1 MATLKKKKATQSKK
15 GKIVSLVRK
24 SNNLIEA
31 RYNFDVWE
39 MRLFLVLISNIRR
52 DDTDFGFYRIHY
64 RDVAKTFGL
73 NMKRG
78 YSEIREAAKS
88 LLDKKFYVDSV
99 VDGFQRQNIY
109 HIIRKINILKEGQ
122 DGKAGVEN
130 QEYLDVQI
138 EDEMKPLLL
147 QLQKSFTTYSF
158 ENIINLGL
166 YSIRIYELLKQYET
180 IGKRVLKFE
189 EMKKMFELED
199 KYPLFANFYA
209 KVVAPSIKE
218 INLHTDLL
226 VTDVEHI
233 KEGRRT
239 TALRFFFRV
248 QKRLREPE
256 PEPVV
261 EQAVIDFTEQAE
273 ILETITHTEP
283 VNDARFSALYPKV
296 VEALGV
302 TPSVFI
308 ELIKN
313 YTDEQ
318 FTQAIRVTNRAKI
331 EGLIKTNP
339 SGFFVQALK
348 NGYTDQKEERMK
360 KAQKEEEQKRL
371 SGQITALEL
380 EKDRRIYERLKALTA
395 SDDSLTLKAIEKVK
409 NTEGGLSIIDKE
421 ELRLDRSLEVE
432 DFRQIKELRFMVI
445 ETLISDNLEKFSDI
459 VLEFDAKINEL
470 KMKDIF

>member
-1 MATLKKKKATQSKK
+1 MATLKKNKATQTKK

-99 VDGFQRQNIY
+99 VDGFQRQSIY
-109 HIIRKINILKEGQ
+109 HIIRKISILKEGQ
-122 DGKAGVEN
+122 EGQAGVEN

-138 EDEMKPLLL
+138 EEEMKPLLL

-166 YSIRIYELLKQYET
+166 YSIRIYELLKQYES

-189 EMKKMFELED
+189 EMKNMFELED

-209 KVVAPSIKE
+209 KVIAPSIKE

-239 TALRFFFRV
+239 TALKFVFRV

-256 PEPVV
+256 PVV
-261 EQAVIDFTEQAE
+261 EQATLNFTEKAE
-273 ILETITHTEP
+273 VIETILNTEL
-283 VNDARFSALYPKV
+283 VNDTRFSTLYPKV

-339 SGFFVQALK
+339 SGFFIQALK

-360 KAQKEEEQKRL
+360 KAQKEEEQKRMTE
-371 SGQITALEL
+371 QIAVLEL
-380 EKDRRIYERLKALTA
+380 EKDRKTYERLKTLTA
-395 SDDSLTLKAIEKVK
+395 NDDSLTLSAIEKVK
-409 NTEGGLSIIDKE
+409 NTEGGLSIIEQE
-421 ELRLDRSLEVE
+421 ETRLGRPLEVE
-432 DFRQIKELRFMVI
+432 DFRQIKDLRFMVI
-445 ETLISDNLEKFSDI
+445 EILIADNLDKFSDI
-459 VLEFDAKINEL
+459 ALEFDTKINEL

>member
-1 MATLKKKKATQSKK
+1 MATLKKNKATQKK

-99 VDGFQRQNIY
+99 ENGFQRQNIY

-122 DGKAGVEN
+122 EGKAGIEN

-138 EDEMKPLLL
+138 EEEMKPLLL

-209 KVVAPSIKE
+209 KVIAPSIKE

-239 TALRFFFRV
+239 SALKFVFRV

-256 PEPVV
+256 PVV
-261 EQAVIDFTEQAE
+261 EQATLDFTEKAE
-273 ILETITHTEP
+273 VIETILNTEP
-283 VNDARFSALYPKV
+283 VNDARFSTLYPKV

-371 SGQITALEL
+371 SEQIAALEL
-380 EKDRRIYERLKALTA
+380 EKDRKTYERLKTLTA
-395 SDDSLTLKAIEKVK
+395 NDDSLTLKAIEKVK
-409 NTEGGLSIIDKE
+409 NTEGGLSIIEQE
-421 ELRLDRSLEVE
+421 EIRLGRLLDVE
-432 DFRQIKELRFMVI
+432 DFRQVKELRFMVI
-445 ETLISDNLEKFSDI
+445 ETLISDNLDKFSDI
-459 VLEFDAKINEL
+459 VLEFDSKINEL

>member
-1 MATLKKKKATQSKK
+1 MATLKKNKATQTKK

-99 VDGFQRQNIY
+99 VDGFQRQSIY
-109 HIIRKINILKEGQ
+109 HIIRKISILKEGQ
-122 DGKAGVEN
+122 EGQAGVEN

-138 EDEMKPLLL
+138 EEEMKPLLL

-166 YSIRIYELLKQYET
+166 YSIRIYELLKQYES

-189 EMKKMFELED
+189 EMKNMFELED

-209 KVVAPSIKE
+209 KVIAPSIKE

-239 TALRFFFRV
+239 TALKFVFRV

-256 PEPVV
+256 PVV
-261 EQAVIDFTEQAE
+261 EQATLNFTEKAE
-273 ILETITHTEP
+273 VIETILNTEL
-283 VNDARFSALYPKV
+283 VNDTRFSTLYPKV

-339 SGFFVQALK
+339 SGFFIQALK

-360 KAQKEEEQKRL
+360 KAQREVEQKRMTE
-371 SGQITALEL
+371 QIAVLEL
-380 EKDRRIYERLKALTA
+380 EKDRKTYERLKTLTA
-395 SDDSLTLKAIEKVK
+395 NDDSLTLSAIEKVK
-409 NTEGGLSIIDKE
+409 NTEGGLSIIEQE
-421 ELRLDRSLEVE
+421 ETRLGRPLEVE
-432 DFRQIKELRFMVI
+432 DFRQIKDLRFMVI
-445 ETLISDNLEKFSDI
+445 EILIADNLDKFSDI
-459 VLEFDAKINEL
+459 ALEFDTKINEL

>member
-1 MATLKKKKATQSKK
+1 MASVKHKKANQSKK

-39 MRLFLVLISNIRR
+39 MRLFLVMLSNVRR
-52 DDTDFGFYRIHY
+52 DATDFGIYRIYY

-78 YSEIREAAKS
+78 YSEIRDAARS

-99 VDGFQRQNIY
+99 VDGFQRQTIY
-109 HIIRKINILKEGQ
+109 HIIRKINVLKEGQ
-122 DGKAGVEN
+122 DGRPGVEN
-130 QEYLDVQI
+130 QEYIDVQI

-147 QLQKSFTTYSF
+147 QLQKSFTTYAF

-166 YSIRIYELLKQYET
+166 YSIRIYELLKQYES

-209 KVVAPSIKE
+209 KVIAPSVKE
-218 INLHTDLL
+218 INEHTDLL
-226 VTDVEHI
+226 ITDVEYI

-239 TALRFFFRV
+239 TALKFVFRV

-256 PEPVV
+256 QPMV
-261 EQAVIDFTEQAE
+261 EQAMLDFTEHE
-273 ILETITHTEP
+273 EVLETPFNNQP
-283 VNDARFSALYPKV
+283 VNDARFATLYPKV
-296 VEALGV
+296 VEAMGV

-308 ELIKN
+308 ELIKT

-318 FTQAIRVTNRAKI
+318 FERAIRVTNRAKI
-331 EGLIKTNP
+331 EGQIKSNP

-348 NGYTDQKEERMK
+348 NGYTDQKEERLK
-360 KAQKEEEQKRL
+360 KEKKEEEQKRTAD
-371 SGQITALEL
+371 QIATLEL
-380 EKDRRIYERLKALTA
+380 EKDRKIYDRLKILTA
-395 SDDSLTLKAIEKVK
+395 DDDSLTLKAIESLQ
-409 NTEGGLSIIDKE
+409 NTEGASPIIQRE
-421 ELRLDRSLEVE
+421 ALRLNRPLEVD
-432 DFRQIKELRFMVI
+432 DFRQVKELRFMVI
-445 ETLISDNLEKFSDI
+445 DELIASNLDKFSDI
-459 VLEFDAKINEL
+459 ILEYDTKINEL
-470 KMKDIF
+470 KMSDIF

>member
-1 MATLKKKKATQSKK
+1 MATLKKNKATQKK

-99 VDGFQRQNIY
+99 ENGFQRQNIY

-122 DGKAGVEN
+122 EGKAGIEN

-138 EDEMKPLLL
+138 EEEMKPLLL

-180 IGKRVLKFE
+180 IGKRVLRFE

-199 KYPLFANFYA
+199 KYPLFANFFA
-209 KVVAPSIKE
+209 KVIAPSIKE

-226 VTDVEHI
+226 VTDIEHI

-239 TALRFFFRV
+239 SALKFVFRV

-256 PEPVV
+256 PVV
-261 EQAVIDFTEQAE
+261 EQATLDFTEHTE
-273 ILETITHTEP
+273 VIETILDTEQF
-283 VNDARFSALYPKV
+283 NDARFSTFYPKV

-360 KAQKEEEQKRL
+360 KAQKEEDQKRM
-371 SGQITALEL
+371 SEQIAVLEL
-380 EKDRRIYERLKALTA
+380 EKDRKTYERLKTLTA
-395 SDDSLTLKAIEKVK
+395 NDDSLTLSAIEKVK
-409 NTEGGLSIIDKE
+409 NTEGALSIIEKE
-421 ELRLDRSLEVE
+421 EIRLARMLDVE

-445 ETLISDNLEKFSDI
+445 ETLIADNLDKFSDI
-459 VLEFDAKINEL
+459 ALEFDTKINEL

>member
-1 MATLKKKKATQSKK
+1 MATLKKNKATQKK

-99 VDGFQRQNIY
+99 ENGFQRQNIY

-122 DGKAGVEN
+122 EGKAGIEN

-138 EDEMKPLLL
+138 EEEMKPLLL

-180 IGKRVLKFE
+180 IGKRVLRFE

-199 KYPLFANFYA
+199 KYPLFANFFA
-209 KVVAPSIKE
+209 KVIAPSIKE

-239 TALRFFFRV
+239 SALKFVFRV

-256 PEPVV
+256 PVV
-261 EQAVIDFTEQAE
+261 EQATLDFTEHTE
-273 ILETITHTEP
+273 VIETILDTEP
-283 VNDARFSALYPKV
+283 FNDARFSTFYPKV

-360 KAQKEEEQKRL
+360 KAQKEEDQKRM
-371 SGQITALEL
+371 SEQIAVLEL
-380 EKDRRIYERLKALTA
+380 EKDRKTYERLKTLTA
-395 SDDSLTLKAIEKVK
+395 NDDSLTLSAIEKVK
-409 NTEGGLSIIDKE
+409 NTEGSLSIIEKE
-421 ELRLDRSLEVE
+421 EIRLSRMLDVE

-445 ETLISDNLEKFSDI
+445 ETLIADNLDKFSDI
-459 VLEFDAKINEL
+459 ALEFDTKINEL

>member
-1 MATLKKKKATQSKK
+1 MATLKKNKAIQRK

-24 SNNLIEA
+24 SNNLIDA

-39 MRLFLVLISNIRR
+39 MRLFLVLISNIHR

-64 RDVAKTFGL
+64 KDVAKTFGL

-99 VDGFQRQNIY
+99 TDGFQRQSIY

-122 DGKAGVEN
+122 EGKAGIEN
-130 QEYLDVQI
+130 QEYIDVQI
-138 EDEMKPLLL
+138 EEEMKPLLL

-180 IGKRVLKFE
+180 IGKRVLTFE
-189 EMKKMFELED
+189 EMKRMFELED
-199 KYPLFANFYA
+199 NYPLFANFYA
-209 KVVAPSIKE
+209 KVIAPSIKE

-233 KEGRRT
+233 RDGRRT
-239 TALRFFFRV
+239 SALKFVFQV
-248 QKRLREPE
+248 QKRLLE

-261 EQAVIDFTEQAE
+261 EQTILDFTEKAE
-273 ILETITHTEP
+273 IIEPILHTEP
-283 VNDARFSALYPKV
+283 FNEARFSTFYPKV

-302 TPSVFI
+302 TPSIFI
-308 ELIKN
+308 ELIEN

-339 SGFFVQALK
+339 SGFFIQALK

-360 KAQKEEEQKRL
+360 KAQKEEAQKRL
-371 SGQITALEL
+371 TEQIAALEL
-380 EKDRRIYERLKALTA
+380 EKDRKTYERLKTLTVN
-395 SDDSLTLKAIEKVK
+395 DDSLTLKAIEKVK
-409 NTEGGLSIIDKE
+409 NTEGGLSIIEQE
-421 ELRLDRSLEVE
+421 EINLGRLLDVE

-445 ETLISDNLEKFSDI
+445 EILISDNLDKFSDI
-459 VLEFDAKINEL
+459 VLEFDSKINEL

>member
-1 MATLKKKKATQSKK
+1 MATIKKNKATQTKK

-99 VDGFQRQNIY
+99 TDGFQRQNIY

-122 DGKAGVEN
+122 EGKAGVEN

-138 EDEMKPLLL
+138 EEEMKPLLL

-166 YSIRIYELLKQYET
+166 YSIRIYELLKQYES

-189 EMKKMFELED
+189 EMKNMFELED

-209 KVVAPSIKE
+209 KVIAPSIKE

-239 TALRFFFRV
+239 SALKFIFRV

-256 PEPVV
+256 PVV
-261 EQAVIDFTEQAE
+261 EQATLDFTEKAE
-273 ILETITHTEP
+273 VIETILNTEP
-283 VNDARFSALYPKV
+283 VNDVRFSTLYPKV

-308 ELIKN
+308 ELIKH

-318 FTQAIRVTNRAKI
+318 FTQAIRVTNRAKMD
-331 EGLIKTNP
+331 GLIKTNP

-360 KAQKEEEQKRL
+360 KTQKEEEQKRM
-371 SGQITALEL
+371 SEQITSLEL
-380 EKDRRIYERLKALTA
+380 EKDSKIYDRLKTLTA
-395 SDDSLTLKAIEKVK
+395 NDDSLTLNAIEKVK
-409 NTEGGLSIIDKE
+409 NTEGALIIIEQE
-421 ELRLDRSLEVE
+421 EMRLGRLLEVE

-445 ETLISDNLEKFSDI
+445 DTLISDNLDKFSDI
-459 VLEFDAKINEL
+459 YLAFDAKMNEL
-470 KMKDIF
+470 KMKHIF

>member
-1 MATLKKKKATQSKK
+1 MATLNKSKAKQGKK

-52 DDTDFGFYRIHY
+52 DDTDFGFYRIYY

-78 YSEIREAAKS
+78 YSEIRESAKS
-88 LLDKKFYVDSV
+88 LLDKKFYVDTV

-122 DGKAGVEN
+122 EGKAGVEN

-138 EDEMKPLLL
+138 EEEMKPLLL

-180 IGKRVLKFE
+180 IGKRVLRFE
-189 EMKKMFELED
+189 ELKKMFELED

-209 KVVAPSIKE
+209 KVIAPSVKE

-226 VTDVEHI
+226 ITDVEHI
-233 KEGRRT
+233 KEGRKT
-239 TALRFFFRV
+239 SALKFVFRV
-248 QKRLREPE
+248 QKRLREP
-256 PEPVV
+256 VV
-261 EQAVIDFTEQAE
+261 EQATLDFTTHAEVIDTTPLSSQ
-273 ILETITHTEP
+273 P
-283 VNDARFSALYPKV
+283 VNDTRFSAFYPKV

-302 TPSVFI
+302 TPTVFI

-313 YTDEQ
+313 YSDEQ
-318 FTQAIRVTNRAKI
+318 FTQAIRVTNRAKMD
-331 EGLIKTNP
+331 GLIKTNP

-360 KAQKEEEQKRL
+360 KTLKEEEQKRNAE
-371 SGQITALEL
+371 QIVALEL
-380 EKDRRIYERLKALTA
+380 EKERKIYDRLKTLTA
-395 SDDSLTLKAIEKVK
+395 NDDSLTLKAIQKVK
-409 NTEGGLSIIDKE
+409 NTEGALSVIEQE
-421 ELRLDRSLEVE
+421 EILLGRTLDVE

-445 ETLISDNLEKFSDI
+445 ETLIADNVDRFSDI
-459 VLEFDAKINEL
+459 LFEYDSKINEL